1 MVLVIQPLAFVVCA
15 IGVVV
20 RALAIGH
27 VIFPIANVVVAI
39 CMDEAPEPLLL
50 ITDKVAVVAG
60 SIGPDLRPLA
70 MAQLTCPFAD
80 VLNFRLLNEDLTS
93 LLPGD

>member
-1 MVLVIQPLAFVVCA
+1 MVLVILPLAFVVCA

-20 RALAIGH
+20 GALAIGH

-50 ITDKVAVVAG
+50 IIDEVAVVAG
-60 SIGPDLRPLA
+60 SIGPDLRPQA
-70 MAQLTCPFAD
+70 MAQLSCPFAG
-80 VLNFRLLNEDLTS
+80 VLDFRLLNEDLAS
-93 LLPGD
+93 